1 MSDFT
6 AKIIAQ
12 LDTSKIPSQIA
23 QIGKQGI
30 NLSNVKI
37 NNVQMNT
44 SQLVSQVQSALNS
57 KKFTINISNVGFGN
71 VPKSATNGLTKS
83 LTDRINSQISNGGI
97 EASIAKVTA
106 QYEKL
111 GTTGHSKLSQIKSD
125 IETLNKLQAQ
135 LNTSS
140 NGKALVSN
148 YEKFNETLSKVKNN
162 LTTVS
167 AESKTFASSFQINSL
182 DNKISQWVAGN
193 SKALSLF
200 GGDIKSVQSRLQSLA
215 NSGTATTSQLKG
227 LEQEF
232 NNIRLAA
239 QQAGVTGKTLGDTFK
254 SAFSSITKYVSAS
267 TIIYQSIRAIKDM
280 AENVYE
286 VDKAMTELYRVTD
299 LTSGQYQSLYADMA
313 SSAKEYGAALS
324 DIIDSTASWVR
335 LGFDSG
341 TANKLAEITA
351 MYQHVTDLDNGTAV
365 NNLVTAYKGYQDQLL
380 ELTNGDEAKAI
391 ELVADIYDKLGN
403 EFALS
408 AADVGSGLSK
418 AASALQLAGNSI
430 QESAAMLTGITEVTQ
445 DPDKAGNALKIL
457 SLRIRGMKGELEDL
471 GEDVDENVESLSK
484 MQTQVLN
491 LTHGDVNIFKDDGSF
506 KSTYEIMQDI
516 VKVYDDLTDTER
528 ASLLETIAGKNRA
541 NDVAALIQNWGQVE
555 KAMKAATNAEGTASQ
570 EQEKYMDSIEG
581 RLNILKATWQ
591 SLSNT
596 FMKSDFL
603 KGLVSSLTGVLSLLD
618 TLVNKIGTIPT
629 LLTAAFATA
638 AIKKV
643 GRDKMFSLSK
653 ICRQYFV
660 FFQI

>member
-1 MSDFT
+1 
-6 AKIIAQ
+6 
-12 LDTSKIPSQIA
+12 
-23 QIGKQGI
+23 
-30 NLSNVKI
+30 
-37 NNVQMNT
+37 
-44 SQLVSQVQSALNS
+44 
-57 KKFTINISNVGFGN
+57 
-71 VPKSATNGLTKS
+71 
-83 LTDRINSQISNGGI
+83 
-97 EASIAKVTA
+97 
-106 QYEKL
+106 
-111 GTTGHSKLSQIKSD
+111 
-125 IETLNKLQAQ
+125 
-135 LNTSS
+135 
-140 NGKALVSN
+140 
-148 YEKFNETLSKVKNN
+148 
-162 LTTVS
+162 
-167 AESKTFASSFQINSL
+167 
-182 DNKISQWVAGN
+182 
-193 SKALSLF
+193 
-200 GGDIKSVQSRLQSLA
+200 
-215 NSGTATTSQLKG
+215 
-227 LEQEF
+227 
-232 NNIRLAA
+232 
-239 QQAGVTGKTLGDTFK
+239 
-254 SAFSSITKYVSAS
+254 
-267 TIIYQSIRAIKDM
+267 
-280 AENVYE
+280 
-286 VDKAMTELYRVTD
+286 
-299 LTSGQYQSLYADMA
+299 MA

-445 DPDKAGNALKIL
+445 DPGKAGNALKIL

-516 VKVYDDLTDTER
+516 AKVYDDLTDTER